1 MIPRALQ
8 IAIAFLFGLLF
19 GSFYNCMAMRI
30 VRGQNWVSD
39 RSRCPHCAHELGAA
53 DLIPL
58 VSFGLTRGKCRYCNE
73 RISLRYPVT
82 ELLFGC
88 ITALIMWRFG
98 LSFNTIRYFIFAGAL
113 FVLTLTDLEERLI
126 PNGCILAALIGWAAT
141 EPWLFVSVRDLL
153 THIGAMAGFVIAI
166 LAVVFVMDRILKK
179 DSMGGGDVKLIG
191 VLALYLGPVSM
202 MFALF
207 FSCML
212 GIGYAVLARRFRR
225 GEAVAF
231 GPCLSAA
238 GFLMAIFGDPLVNW
252 YLSFLMV

>member
-1 MIPRALQ
+1 M
-8 IAIAFLFGLLF
+8 
-19 GSFYNCMAMRI
+19 
-30 VRGQNWVSD
+30 
-39 RSRCPHCAHELGAA
+39 
-53 DLIPL
+53 
-58 VSFGLTRGKCRYCNE
+58 
-73 RISLRYPVT
+73 
-82 ELLFGC
+82 
-88 ITALIMWRFG
+88 
-98 LSFNTIRYFIFAGAL
+98 
-113 FVLTLTDLEERLI
+113 LTLTDLEERLI

-212 GIGYAVLARRFRR
+212 GIGYAPADRRADIDVRR

-252 YLSFLMV
+252 YLTFLTV